1 MLNFSFR
8 RFHGVSGMS
17 AAVAA
22 TMLEDATF
30 VRQILSLSRSRLSEN
45 YHIATG
51 ALTKAGINYRKGG

>member
-1 MLNFSFR
+1 
-8 RFHGVSGMS
+8 MS